1 MSLYLRFFIIITI
14 FSITIPSVYDVG
26 EQVSSDH
33 QNMHFDVCYGADEYG
48 YGDELNPN
56 LSLGEFNG
64 FNNGGLFYVT
74 MIDMAASW

>member
-1 MSLYLRFFIIITI
+1 MNICLRFIVFL
-14 FSITIPSVYDVG
+14 SITFCSIYDVG

-33 QNMHFDVCYGADEYG
+33 QNRQFDICYGAEEHG
-48 YGDELNPN
+48 YGDEFAPN
-56 LSLGEFNG
+56 LSLAEFNG